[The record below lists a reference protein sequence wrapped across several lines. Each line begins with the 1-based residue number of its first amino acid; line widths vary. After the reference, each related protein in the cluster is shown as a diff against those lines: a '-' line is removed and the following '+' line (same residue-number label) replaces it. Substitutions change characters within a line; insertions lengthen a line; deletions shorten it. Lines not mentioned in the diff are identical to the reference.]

1 MGMTVSGSKG
11 SISEPNIVPLI
22 DVLLVLIII
31 FMVIT
36 PVTPQGLEARLPQ
49 PSPNDDRK
57 QSDNSQAIVVRV
69 TSGQKVLIN
78 QETVAWDDLGSR
90 LENIFKQRAEKVA
103 FVQGDDSVE
112 FVQVARAVDIMRG
125 AGIDNVGLITANLPA
140 SDK

>member
-1 MGMTVSGSKG
+1 MGLTVSGNKG

-36 PVTPQGLEARLPQ
+36 PITPQGLEARLPQ
-49 PSPNDDRK
+49 PSPNDGRK
-57 QSDNSQAIVVRV
+57 QPDNSQTIVVRV

-103 FVQGDDSVE
+103 FVQGDDAVE